1 LKITVSLIIKST
13 LHTIARSCVLKSLD
27 GGQLY
32 AGNPARPLKEKQKRD
47 AVFTRLELLE
57 KRLKK

>member
-1 LKITVSLIIKST
+1 MFA
-13 LHTIARSCVLKSLD
+13 ARSCVLKSLD